1 MVPVKRSYAF
11 DRADVPTGEHY
22 FIKLTYSF
30 KDTHLPTDLQGRY
43 FTSLFGPHTSAL
55 EVFFIKRKI
64 KGPSWLTISKPS
76 RCPSSSQ
83 VSWCKLETN
92 LESPKDII
100 VSPAGKVPAEIPQRV
115 VAALNLKTVINHKDN
130 INEIAS
136 ASVVYSRRVKWNT
149 HEMLSHFSVVRKLEG
164 GVFPAG
170 FGPEVEKINDK
181 MGAVV
186 LNFESSERAL
196 LSCLMVKLYQL
207 DPDVLVGHNISGF
220 DLDVL
225 LHRLQAC
232 KVQSNQ
238 WSKIGRLR
246 RSQIPRLTGGG
257 NAFGSGAG
265 PGHMACIAGRLLC
278 DTYIS
283 SRELL
288 KETSYS

>member
-30 KDTHLPTDLQGRY
+30 KDTLLPTDLQGRY
-43 FTSLFGPHTSAL
+43 FTSLFGTHTSAL
-55 EVFFIKRKI
+55 EVFLIKRKI
-64 KGPSWLTISKPS
+64 KGPSWLSISKPS

-83 VSWCKLETN
+83 VSWCKLEIN

-100 VSPAGKVPAEIPQRV
+100 VSPAGKVPAEIPQLV

-136 ASVVYSRRVKWNT
+136 ASVVYRRRVKVDMPMPLAEWNT
-149 HEMLSHFSVVRKLEG
+149 HEMLSNFRVVRKLE

-170 FGPEVEKINDK
+170 FGPEVENINDK

-186 LNFESSERAL
+186 LNFDSSERAL

-207 DPDVLVGHNISGF
+207 DPDILVRHNISGF
-220 DLDVL
+220 DLHVL
-225 LHRLQAC
+225 LHRLQGLAQDIWP
-232 KVQSNQ
+232 V
-238 WSKIGRLR
+238 L
-246 RSQIPRLTGGG
+246 LA
-257 NAFGSGAG
+257 AFFVTRTS
-265 PGHMACIAGRLLC
+265 HHV
-278 DTYIS
+278 
-283 SRELL
+283 
-288 KETSYS
+288 SYSKRPAIP